1 MFGRVRNSD
10 IVTNADG
17 SKTIP
22 CYQIEIADTAGQ
34 VKKTYTKDGQYV
46 QSIRA
51 NGNVI
56 NMKLCKN
63 RVLLIQRP
71 EKIVF

>member
-1 MFGRVRNSD
+1 MRNSD

-34 VKKTYTKDGQYV
+34 IKKTYTKDGQYV

-56 NMKLCKN
+56 NMKLCKKI
-63 RVLLIQRP
+63 RCFFIQRP